1 MRQSAARTSILLDP
15 HPLWSDAVQSM
26 LLRIGVEVLGTAT
39 SPERALTLV
48 GEHMPDLLVAE
59 LAAYGPSF
67 EAADFLHAVRERAPQ
82 ARVIALSSVSDP
94 PLISRALSAGV
105 SAYVIKTADPED
117 FMSAVR
123 QSFNRSVF
131 LARSPA
137 EAEEAPAHQE
147 EADLLTRRESEILR
161 LVAEGHTNAQM
172 AGMLWVTEQ
181 TVKFH
186 LSNVY
191 RKLDVANRTEASRWA
206 QLRGLLPRDREQ
218 PDE

>member
-1 MRQSAARTSILLDP
+1 MRHSAARTSVLPDP
-15 HPLWSDAVQSM
+15 HPLWSDAVESM
-26 LLRIGVEVLGTAT
+26 LVRIGVEVLDKAT
-39 SPERALTLV
+39 SPERALALIS
-48 GEHMPDLLVAE
+48 EHMPDLVVAE
-59 LAAYGPSF
+59 LAAYGASF
-67 EAADFLHAVRERAPQ
+67 EESDFLQAVRERAPE
-82 ARVIALSSVSDP
+82 ARIIVLSSASDP
-94 PLISRALSAGV
+94 ARISRAFSAGV
-105 SAYVIKTADPED
+105 SAYVIKTAEPED

-137 EAEEAPAHQE
+137 DAEEAPSHHE
-147 EADLLTRRESEILR
+147 ETDLLTHRESEILR

-206 QLRGLLPRDREQ
+206 QLRGLLPRDRE
-218 PDE
+218 PAG